1 MHRSSATALT
11 FAVLAVLASGC
22 SDSGDDTDAAP
33 VTPTSAA
40 DAPTGQ
46 ATPDTVTT
54 TTPTAGTPTAGT
66 PTAGTAANTAQ
77 VCRAVDQLIIDGS
90 RQITAD
96 SAAATREELTPEQL
110 NGKLKGRLSGLADD
124 LRAQAR
130 KARDARIRKLVDETA
145 RKIEAGAAAKSPASW
160 MGTDFVEIPARL
172 TRDCHV

>member
-33 VTPTSAA
+33 ATPTSAA

-54 TTPTAGTPTAGT
+54 TTPTAGT

-130 KARDARIRKLVDETA
+130 KARDARIKKLVDETA
-145 RKIEAGAAAKSPASW
+145 TKIEAGAAAKSPAGW